1 MTGRILRIELRRSSA
16 PWLALA
22 FVAGTLAL
30 LFLLTGPW
38 WHGTGAW
45 NEQWEGLVQW
55 QRELLLFTWPFVVG
69 VGAWQG
75 TRQRRSTMDELLSV
89 VPRPV
94 WHRVGTLTGAIAIG
108 LTVAVLVPFA
118 VGAVSVAGTA
128 GYFGL
133 SWLPTLLV
141 GIVAVVAGALLG
153 MGIGHLLPYLVTPPV
168 VTVVAFAL
176 TAVTQITQIPQ
187 AYGDPAGSF
196 EVRAGLLSPALQGAQ
211 TAYTTVAA
219 QVNIGQFLLYL
230 GVAVTGIGLLAV
242 RGARA
247 RLVSA
252 LPAVLGVVVALV
264 VLPGR
269 PALAYPALPAASAP
283 VCDDHGPLVCVTA
296 AHSRM
301 LPEFARQARAALVA
315 LAVLPNAPTSVR
327 EVPDL
332 GPDVLAPL
340 PRPGNVLQVDLNNGQ
355 NSAWDGPHLDPDLV
369 RYTMLAGAGTL
380 PCYGYALPA
389 GLSEAGVTRGGD
401 EDAAQ
406 TVTAYWLMGART
418 LPTTDLTRNSIRY
431 VSTFTRPA
439 WAALLAQPRAEQ
451 IRRVAA
457 VREAGLTCQGDPLD
471 ILVHGTGPR

>member
-1 MTGRILRIELRRSSA
+1 MTGRILRIELRRSTA

-22 FVAGTLAL
+22 YVTATLAL

-38 WHGTGAW
+38 THGTGAW

-55 QRELLLFTWPFVVG
+55 QRELLVITWPFVVG

-94 WHRVGTLTGAIAIG
+94 WHRVGVLTGAIAIA
-108 LTVAVLVPFA
+108 LTVAILVPFA
-118 VGAVSVAGTA
+118 VGAVRVAGNA
-128 GYFGL
+128 SFLGL

-141 GIVAVVAGALLG
+141 GILAVVAGALLG

-176 TAVTQITQIPQ
+176 TAATQITQIPQ
-187 AYGDPAGSF
+187 AEGNPARSF

-211 TAYTTVAA
+211 TAYTTVAT
-219 QVNIGQFLLYL
+219 QVQIGQFLLYL
-230 GVAVTGIGLLAV
+230 GLAATGIGLLAV
-242 RGARA
+242 RGTRA
-247 RLVSA
+247 RIVSA
-252 LPAVLGVVVALV
+252 LPAVLGVAVALV
-264 VLPGR
+264 VLPGQ

-296 AHSRM
+296 AHSRV
-301 LPEFARQARAALVA
+301 LPEFTRQARAALAA
-315 LAVLPNAPTSVR
+315 LAVLPDAPTSVR

-332 GPDVLAPL
+332 GPDVLASL
-340 PRPGNVLQVDLNNGQ
+340 SRPGNVLQVDLNNQQ
-355 NSAWDGPHLDPDLV
+355 NSLWDGTRLDPDLL

-380 PCYGYALPA
+380 PCYGYAVPA
-389 GLSEAGVTRGGD
+389 GASAAGVTRSRD
-401 EDAAQ
+401 EGASQ

-418 LPTTDLTRNSIRY
+418 LPSTALPRTSIRY
-431 VSTFTRPA
+431 VSDLARSV
-439 WAALLAQPRAEQ
+439 WATLTAQPRAEQ
-451 IRRVAA
+451 VRRVTAA
-457 VREAGLTCQGDPLD
+457 REAGLTCQGDPLD
-471 ILVHGTGPR
+471 VLVHGTSR